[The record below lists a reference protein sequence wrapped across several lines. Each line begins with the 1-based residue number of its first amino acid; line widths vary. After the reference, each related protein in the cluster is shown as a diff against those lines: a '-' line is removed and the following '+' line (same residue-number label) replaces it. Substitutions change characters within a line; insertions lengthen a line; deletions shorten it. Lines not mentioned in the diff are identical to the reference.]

1 MYYIETLFCMSCK
14 PKSGLKQKVLKYFM
28 WCVMNL
34 GNIEVSCFEFNYE
47 RTNFSTIFQISGTR
61 LK

>member
-1 MYYIETLFCMSCK
+1 
-14 PKSGLKQKVLKYFM
+14 M

-47 RTNFSTIFQISGTR
+47 RTNFSTIFQISETR